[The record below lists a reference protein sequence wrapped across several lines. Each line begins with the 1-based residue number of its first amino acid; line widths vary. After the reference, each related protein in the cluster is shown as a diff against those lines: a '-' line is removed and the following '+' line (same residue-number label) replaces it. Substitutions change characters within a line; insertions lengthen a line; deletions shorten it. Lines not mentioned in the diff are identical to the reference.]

1 MNKRVLI
8 LFVAGIA
15 FYSCSPKKISTAIK
29 STENQSLSLVNNE
42 SVTSTN
48 SFSLMVGNAAEG
60 QQIYSTK
67 CNTCHGFKNPA
78 HFTVKEWGPIMKR
91 MALKANLSELEK
103 SNVTAYALSKAKS

>member
-1 MNKRVLI
+1 MNKRILI

-15 FYSCSPKKISTAIK
+15 FFSCSPKKISSTIK
-29 STENQSLSLVNNE
+29 PSENQSFSLVNNE
-42 SVTSTN
+42 PATTTN
-48 SFSLMVGNAAEG
+48 SFSLMVGNVTEG

-67 CNTCHGFKNPA
+67 CTTCHGFKNPA
-78 HFTVKEWGPIMKR
+78 HFTIKEWGPIMKR

>member
-1 MNKRVLI
+1 MFKRTLI

-15 FYSCSPKKISTAIK
+15 FFSCSPKKISTAIK
-29 STENQSLSLVNNE
+29 PKEEQSFSIVKNE

-67 CNTCHGFKNPA
+67 CTTCHGFKNPA
-78 HFTVKEWGPIMKR
+78 HFTVKEWGPIMKS
-91 MALKANLSELEK
+91 MAIKANLSELEK